1 MINKFRRKFVGYAT
15 VSIFTLLLLIF
26 AAINIVN
33 FSMLANEA
41 DNVTQLLADAGGEF
55 KKDDP
60 PSPTPPSGDTSEGQ
74 GFNPGEFTPPERE
87 GRDGLNFETRMSTRY
102 FTVKI
107 DDAGNATMLRM
118 AMENQTVA
126 EGDAVAWAKSLS
138 GGTKGWTRTYFRYRT
153 YQYQGQTYVSVIHYA
168 RELTPSYRLLWS
180 SVIGGSLGV
189 LVSFLVLIPV
199 SKFFVKPLQTSIKR
213 QQRFISDA
221 SHELKTPLTIIS
233 ANTEIIE
240 MESGASE
247 STQAITKQVGRL
259 NTMVRNLNALARID
273 EAPPRLAVSDIDL
286 SAKAKEICEGFTEA
300 FRVKSVQFDVEIQ
313 NDVRLHGDEPMISK
327 LLSVLLEN
335 AQKYALTTA
344 EFHLYRNKERVA
356 IKVINDAEGIE
367 DGPLDRVFERFYRSD
382 AARSSAVEGSGL
394 GLSIAKEIVS
404 RHDGRIAAKGENGK
418 FVIKIEF

>member
-55 KKDDP
+55 KEIDP
-60 PSPTPPSGDTSEGQ
+60 PSPIPPSGDTSEGQ

-126 EGDAVAWAKSLS
+126 EGDAVTWAKSLS
-138 GGTKGWTRTYFRYRT
+138 AGIKGWTRTYFRYRT

-199 SKFFVKPLQTSIKR
+199 SKLFVKPLQTSIKR

-273 EAPPRLAVSDIDL
+273 EAPSHLAVSDIDL
-286 SAKAKEICEGFTEA
+286 STKAKEICEGFAEA
-300 FRVKSVQFDVEIQ
+300 FRVKSVQFDIEIQ
-313 NDVRLHGDEPMISK
+313 NDVHLRGDEPMISK

-344 EFHLYRNKERVA
+344 EFHLYRNKERVT